1 MKLLIAASCGVQEMK
16 QPLHFCT
23 ESKSFLVLNPEG
35 NKAHPGGLSGNFFHC
50 SAALREAECNECLTR
65 ALVQLSERCIWTPDP
80 DISTPLLTLLIPERD
95 YSRDHHGS
103 RSVVPYVFY
112 HLLCLGDVVSKLG
125 DGCVCSHLVLFFKN
139 FCVIDVRGRRARLRY

>member
-65 ALVQLSERCIWTPDP
+65 ALVQLSERCYLNSRPRPLCSSIPRTR
-80 DISTPLLTLLIPERD
+80 STTELQ
-95 YSRDHHGS
+95 
-103 RSVVPYVFY
+103 
-112 HLLCLGDVVSKLG
+112 
-125 DGCVCSHLVLFFKN
+125 
-139 FCVIDVRGRRARLRY
+139 GRRNSVLYWLFKDYA